1 MHRLVEALAQAYV
14 GESQARMRYTEFA
27 KIAKKEGY
35 EQIGNIFLET
45 ADHEKT
51 HGKNFYRMLHK
62 VFKKLNIQE
71 EMLELDNVAVPVV
84 RGSLA
89 ENLKASI
96 AGEHHENTDLY
107 PKIAKIAE
115 EEGFSELAVQIRAIA
130 KAEEHHEKRYRM
142 LLEQIEKASFFKKDG
157 KVWWL
162 CLECGYWHYGEEP
175 PEVCPSCLHPK
186 SFFKKIDEN
195 Y

>member
-1 MHRLVEALAQAYV
+1 
-14 GESQARMRYTEFA
+14 
-27 KIAKKEGY
+27 
-35 EQIGNIFLET
+35 
-45 ADHEKT
+45 
-51 HGKNFYRMLHK
+51 
-62 VFKKLNIQE
+62 
-71 EMLELDNVAVPVV
+71 MLELDNVAVPVV